1 MPNYGNLYDGSFQV
15 GDLVE
20 IVTSRTSSLREGEYH
35 YVTGSIFR
43 GVALSSS
50 VPRDSGVD
58 AIPQWQG
65 TNVEIRKVNVS
76 CGSKM
81 YFKDWYR
88 GTFECQK

>member
-35 YVTGSIFR
+35 YVTGSTFN

-50 VPRDSGVD
+50 VPRNSTVD
-58 AIPQWQG
+58 TLPQWKG
-65 TNVEIRKVNVS
+65 TNVEIRKVNESRV
-76 CGSKM
+76 GKM

-88 GTFECQK
+88 EIFKCQK